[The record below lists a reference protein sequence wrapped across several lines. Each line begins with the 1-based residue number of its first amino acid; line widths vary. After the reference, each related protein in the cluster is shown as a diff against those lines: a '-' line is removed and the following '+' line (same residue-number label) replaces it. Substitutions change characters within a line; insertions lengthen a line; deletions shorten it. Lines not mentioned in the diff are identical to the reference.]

1 MIVTRPRL
9 RELKMTKP
17 KDQHVK
23 RTLLALDS
31 STKAMLEELSARI
44 SIVTG
49 NKPNNSLTVRLLIEK
64 NYSEMLLR
72 DAAKNEKN

>member
-1 MIVTRPRL
+1 
-9 RELKMTKP
+9 MTKP